1 MPTRHHC
8 PAADVAATSRVGKI
22 AQARRSMGN
31 DTAGDFAHPTEPHYF
46 INAVTL
52 STIGFGVA

>member
-1 MPTRHHC
+1 
-8 PAADVAATSRVGKI
+8 
-22 AQARRSMGN
+22 MGN
-31 DTAGDFAHPTEPHYF
+31 DTAGDPRSEAGTGFAHPTEPHYF